1 MNIFE
6 KLLKIMGK
14 NYWKL
19 TNHEL
24 EQTASKHKI
33 GEYAFTS
40 GKLSRKLI
48 IEQLVF
54 KDKFINSFVAILISI
69 AALIISIIS

>member
-6 KLLKIMGK
+6 KLLKLIGK

-19 TNHEL
+19 SNHEL
-24 EQTASKHKI
+24 ELTASKHKI
-33 GEYAFTS
+33 GEYAYS
-40 GKLSRKLI
+40 GKISRKRI

-69 AALIISIIS
+69 VALIISIIS